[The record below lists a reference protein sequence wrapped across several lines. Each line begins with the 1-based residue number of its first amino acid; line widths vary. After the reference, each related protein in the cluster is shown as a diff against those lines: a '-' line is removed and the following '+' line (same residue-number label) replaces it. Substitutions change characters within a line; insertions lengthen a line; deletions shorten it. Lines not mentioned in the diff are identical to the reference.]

1 MVVLLNNRPVVDI
14 EVDGVCSWD
23 YPDFSDCYLSGAVW
37 GDTLKPLDDEEMETL
52 ADRFP
57 DLAYTLTLESFH

>member
-1 MVVLLNNRPVVDI
+1 MVILNNRPVVDI

-37 GDTLKPLDDEEMETL
+37 GDTLKPLDDDEMEAL
-52 ADRFP
+52 AEKHP
-57 DLAYTLTLESFH
+57 DLAYCLAMEGFH